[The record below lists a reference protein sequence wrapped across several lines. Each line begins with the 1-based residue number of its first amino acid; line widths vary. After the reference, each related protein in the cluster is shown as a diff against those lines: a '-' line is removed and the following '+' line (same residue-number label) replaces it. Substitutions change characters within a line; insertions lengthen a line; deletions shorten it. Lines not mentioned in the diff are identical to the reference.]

1 MYEKR
6 FYRDLIKIKD
16 LVTFE
21 VAVKETDL
29 FISVNTKQ
37 HPIPSPPR
45 RTSLRGRPAS
55 YGAGEMAD
63 NKSMRNDTRINTN
76 YRSPITD
83 NSVTTLLR
91 EEVSNAILKYRNQIE
106 GYIREDPLF
115 QTSLKPLPADGN
127 APEIIRTM
135 QEASLK
141 VGVGPFA
148 SVAGAIA
155 EFVGRELLK
164 YSKEVIVENGGDIFL
179 KTLRKR
185 RIGIFAG
192 KSKFS
197 NRLALEISPDE
208 TPLGVCT
215 SSGTV
220 GHSLSFGRA
229 DAVVVVSGSTSL
241 ADASATAIGN
251 LIKKKEDIPRGIERA
266 KKIEGLKGVVIIKDD
281 KLGVWGD
288 LRLIRT

>member
-1 MYEKR
+1 MYERR
-6 FYRDLIKIKD
+6 FYRDLIRSQD

-21 VAVKETDL
+21 VAIKETDL
-29 FISVNTKQ
+29 FIS
-37 HPIPSPPR
+37 
-45 RTSLRGRPAS
+45 
-55 YGAGEMAD
+55 AD
-63 NKSMRNDTRINTN
+63 KE
-76 YRSPITD
+76 
-83 NSVTTLLR
+83 LK

-106 GYIREDPLF
+106 DYIREHPIF
-115 QTSLKPLPADGN
+115 QGSLKPLPIDKK
-127 APEIIRTM
+127 APEIIRIM

-155 EFVGRELLK
+155 EFVGKELLK

-179 KTLRKR
+179 KTLKKR

-197 NRLALEISPDE
+197 NRLALEISPEE

-220 GHSLSFGRA
+220 GHSLSFGKA
-229 DAVVVVSGSTSL
+229 DAVVVVSKSCSL

-266 KKIEGLKGVVIIKDD
+266 KEIEGLKGVVIIKDD
-281 KLGVWGD
+281 KLGIWGNIK
-288 LRLIRT
+288 LTKVGK

>member
-6 FYRDLIKIKD
+6 FYRDLIRLED

-21 VAVKETDL
+21 VAIKETDL
-29 FISVNTKQ
+29 FVS
-37 HPIPSPPR
+37 SR
-45 RTSLRGRPAS
+45 RELKKE
-55 YGAGEMAD
+55 AG
-63 NKSMRNDTRINTN
+63 
-76 YRSPITD
+76 
-83 NSVTTLLR
+83 
-91 EEVSNAILKYRNQIE
+91 NAILKYRNQIE
-106 GYIREDPLF
+106 DYIRETPLF
-115 QTSLKPLPADGN
+115 QRSLKPLPVDEK

-141 VGVGPFA
+141 AGVGPFA

-155 EFVGRELLK
+155 EFVGRDLLK
-164 YSKEVIVENGGDIFL
+164 YSREVIIENGGDIFL
-179 KTLRKR
+179 KTLKKR

-220 GHSLSFGRA
+220 GHSLSLGKA
-229 DAVVVVSGSTSL
+229 DAVVMVSKSCSL

-251 LIKKKEDIPRGIERA
+251 LIKKKEDIPKGIERV
-266 KKIEGLKGVVIIKDD
+266 KGIKDLRGTVIIKDD
-281 KLGVWGD
+281 KLGIWGN
-288 LRLIRT
+288 LRLIRD

>member
-6 FYRDLIKIKD
+6 FYRDLIKVED

-21 VAVKETDL
+21 VIIKETDL
-29 FISVNTKQ
+29 LIYAAPIRTDGRLRRPTSNGVN
-37 HPIPSPPR
+37 R
-45 RTSLRGRPAS
+45 
-55 YGAGEMAD
+55 E
-63 NKSMRNDTRINTN
+63 
-76 YRSPITD
+76 
-83 NSVTTLLR
+83 LR
-91 EEVSNAILKYRNQIE
+91 EEASNAILKYRNQIE
-106 GYIREDPLF
+106 NYIRKNPLF
-115 QTSLKPLPADGN
+115 QDSLKPLPVDKN

-135 QEASLK
+135 QEVSLK
-141 VGVGPFA
+141 TGVGPFA
-148 SVAGAIA
+148 SVAGAMA
-155 EFVGRELLK
+155 EFVGRKILK

-179 KTLRKR
+179 KTSRKR

-197 NRLALEISPDE
+197 NRLALEILPDK

-229 DAVVVVSGSTSL
+229 DAVVVVSKSCSL

-251 LIKKKEDIPRGIERA
+251 FIKKKEDIPKGIERV
-266 KKIEGLKGVVIIKDD
+266 KGIKDLKGVVIIKDD
-281 KLGVWGD
+281 KLGIWGD
-288 LRLIRT
+288 IKLTPHLLP